1 MKRIIRLTE
10 SDLTRIVRRIIK
22 ESTENLPTPYSIGGV
37 QLLGGCST
45 SKSGSINNISDN
57 KVEIE
62 INGVPSKNYDQACE
76 NRTKAFEPKS
86 LIYDQLPYLY
96 KREFVDVSDVKIKD
110 IKKHPDPIYKFIFS
124 LDNDEIFLTS
134 ASVTYVKPGTTE
146 EITEDL
152 LSRVKKLFFIH
163 TNGEPRKVRNE
174 DGKLDIYFA
183 PLSFYKMFGL
193 TN

>member
-45 SKSGSINNISDN
+45 SKSGTINKISDN

-62 INGVPSKNYDQACE
+62 IDGVPSKNYEQSCE
-76 NRTKAFEPKS
+76 NRTKAFEPKGLS
-86 LIYDQLPYLY
+86 YKQLPYLY
-96 KREFVDVSDVKIKD
+96 RREFQDIADITNDKIK
-110 IKKHPDPIYKFIFS
+110 KYPNPIYKFIFS
-124 LDNDEIFLTS
+124 LDNDEISLTS
-134 ASVTYVKPGTTE
+134 ASVTYVNNETDE

-152 LSRVKKLFFIH
+152 LNTVKKLFFIS
-163 TNGEPRKVRNE
+163 TNGQPREVRDE
-174 DGKLDIYFA
+174 DGELDTYFA